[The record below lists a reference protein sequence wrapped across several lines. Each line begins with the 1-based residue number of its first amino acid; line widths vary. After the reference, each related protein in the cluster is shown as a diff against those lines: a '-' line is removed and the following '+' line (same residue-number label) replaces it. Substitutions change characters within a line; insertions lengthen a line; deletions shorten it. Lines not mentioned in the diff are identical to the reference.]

1 MSRGQYDDDED
12 VALSMSPLIDC
23 VFLLLI
29 FFLVTTMLKKDL
41 KEVEHLNLPISR
53 SSLEVP
59 PDDTVLA
66 IAIDADAIVYFE
78 GEEVTITQLLDELR
92 VIEQED
98 SERRIRLDTD
108 ENTPFYRFVEVLDA
122 LSFRNLRNV
131 GVRTYHEKYD
141 N

>member
-1 MSRGQYDDDED
+1 MSGRPYQEDED

-41 KEVEHLNLPISR
+41 KDVEHLNLPISR

-59 PDDTVLA
+59 PDDSILA
-66 IAIDADAIVYFE
+66 IAIDKEGVLYLE
-78 GEEVTITQLLDELR
+78 GEETSISQLLEELK
-92 VIEQED
+92 VVEQSD
-98 SERRIRLDTD
+98 PDRRIRLDTD
-108 ENTPFYRFVEVLDA
+108 EATPFYRFVEVLDA

-141 N
+141 R

>member
-1 MSRGQYDDDED
+1 VSGRPYQEDED

-41 KEVEHLNLPISR
+41 KDVEHLNLPVSR

-59 PDDTVLA
+59 PDDSILA
-66 IAIDADAIVYFE
+66 IAIDKEGVLYLE
-78 GEEVTITQLLDELR
+78 GEETSISQLLEELK
-92 VIEQED
+92 VVEQSD
-98 SERRIRLDTD
+98 PDRRIRLDTD
-108 ENTPFYRFVEVLDA
+108 EATPFYRFVEVLDA

-141 N
+141 R

>member
-1 MSRGQYDDDED
+1 MGGDRYGEDED

-29 FFLVTTMLKKDL
+29 FFLVTTMLKKDR

-59 PDDTVLA
+59 PDDTVVA
-66 IAIDADAIVYFE
+66 IAIDAE
-78 GEEVTITQLLDELR
+78 GEVYWEGEPVTVSVLLDELR
-92 VIEQED
+92 YLEQED
-98 SERRIRLDTD
+98 PDRRIRLDTD
-108 ENTPFYRFVEVLDA
+108 ELTPFYRFVEVLDA

-141 N
+141 

>member
-1 MSRGQYDDDED
+1 MPRDVYEDDQD

-41 KEVEHLNLPISR
+41 RDVEHLNLPISR

-59 PDDTVLA
+59 PDESVLA
-66 IAIDADAIVYFE
+66 IAIDAEGEVYLE
-78 GEEVTITQLLDELR
+78 GEETTIGQLLEELK
-92 VIEQED
+92 VIEQD
-98 SERRIRLDTD
+98 DPERRIRLDTD
-108 ENTPFYRFVEVLDA
+108 ENTPFYRLVEVLDA

-131 GVRTYHEKYD
+131 GVRTYHEKFD
-141 N
+141 